1 MLDASVTLWSTPL
14 PATAHLLLWQGG
26 AHGYREQSVLQP
38 IAALLVELNG
48 RQSTTL
54 DVGLA
59 GLCQRLTW
67 LAADHQTLLE
77 PAGLREMT
85 DALIR
90 VVPGDGTGCV
100 ALDITP
106 FSLEKPAQRTALRHC
121 IVTLQNQFYQLP
133 LLGYRSA
140 PSHAEPAL
148 RLLAAPEQHPLAEAL
163 LKECCAIS
171 YGMRLARRMA
181 DRPSQDCT
189 PVSVA
194 DELASYAAQHDEVS
208 CEILDE
214 EAIRTLGLGALH
226 AVGKG
231 SLNPPRLILLRYR
244 GGGDAQPYAIVGKG
258 VTFDSGGLW
267 LKEGEGMRT
276 MKYDMCGAA
285 VVFGLIDTV
294 RRLTLPLNLDAVLVL
309 AENMPTDRAMRP
321 GDVVTT
327 YAGHTVE
334 IINTDAEGR
343 LVLADGIAFADRQ
356 LSPRCIIDVATL
368 TGAVVKAL
376 GYDISGLMSND
387 PALGSALTRAAES
400 SRDRLWAL
408 PFDDS
413 FEPQIKSYIADFTN
427 TPPNNAAIAVSAG
440 YFLSKFC
447 GNRPWAHLDVS
458 GTALRRGDY
467 TQASGRPIPLLTEFL
482 IQQIAPALNG

>member
-1 MLDASVTLWSTPL
+1 MLDASVILWSTPI
-14 PATAHLLLWQGG
+14 PAAAHLLLWQGG
-26 AHGYREQSVLQP
+26 AESYREQP
-38 IAALLVELNG
+38 ALLPVAQLLAELNG
-48 RQSTTL
+48 HQSMTL

-59 GLCQRLTW
+59 GLCNHLTW
-67 LAADHQTLLE
+67 LAADRQKMLE
-77 PAGLREMT
+77 PAGLREIT
-85 DALIR
+85 DALTR
-90 VVPGDGTGCV
+90 AVPGDGSESV
-100 ALDITP
+100 FLDITP
-106 FSLEKPAQRTALRHC
+106 FALEDPQQWAVLRHS

-133 LLGYRSA
+133 QLGYRSS
-140 PSHAEPAL
+140 PVGMEPAL
-148 RLLAAPEQHPLAEAL
+148 RLLAAQEQYLLADKL
-163 LKECCAIS
+163 LQESCAIS
-171 YGMRLARRMA
+171 SGMRLARRMA

-189 PVSVA
+189 PELVA
-194 DELASYAAQHDEVS
+194 DELARYAMQHHEIS
-208 CEILDE
+208 CEIFDD
-214 EAIRTLGLGALH
+214 EAIQTLGLGALH

-231 SLNPPRLILLRYR
+231 SLNPPRLVLLRYR
-244 GGGDAQPYAIVGKG
+244 GAGDTQPYAVVGKG
-258 VTFDSGGLW
+258 ITFDSGGLW

-285 VVFGLIDTV
+285 VGFGLIDTV
-294 RRLTLPLNLDAVLVL
+294 RRLQLPLNLDVVLVL

-321 GDVVTT
+321 GDVITT

-387 PALGSALTRAAES
+387 RELCSALTRAAES
-400 SRDRLWAL
+400 SRDRLWTL

-447 GNRPWAHLDVS
+447 GGRPWAHLDVS
-458 GTALRRGDY
+458 GTALHRGDY

-482 IQQIAPALNG
+482 IQQISPVMNE